1 MFLLSWDLSLR
12 IDNASKFMLIVLFLI
27 TLSIILY
34 IIISPMILTE
44 QKNNEQILQSSSI
57 LSPLFFTW
65 TYGQSSIKEITE
77 TGFSYL
83 YTLGMN

>member
-57 LSPLFFTW
+57 LSPLFTW
-65 TYGQSSIKEITE
+65 TYDQSSIREITE
-77 TGFSYL
+77 TDFHIYISWE
-83 YTLGMN
+83 

>member
-1 MFLLSWDLSLR
+1 
-12 IDNASKFMLIVLFLI
+12 
-27 TLSIILY
+27 
-34 IIISPMILTE
+34 MILTE

>member
-1 MFLLSWDLSLR
+1 MGLSLR

-57 LSPLFFTW
+57 LSPLFTW
-65 TYGQSSIKEITE
+65 TYDQSSIREITE
-77 TGFSYL
+77 TDFHIYISWE
-83 YTLGMN
+83 